1 MKKKIMC
8 ALIIFCI
15 LLGFTATVGIQW
27 LYDTFGN
34 LSMDEIIFHLKVPM
48 EGTSTDLIYK
58 FFKDCTLK
66 IIIPT
71 IIVSFILTYP
81 IIKDLRILEAPNKKT
96 GKRTVMLSLCVSI
109 AIFVVSINNVI
120 QATDIK
126 EYITNQRNDSTFI
139 AEQ

>member
-15 LLGFTATVGIQW
+15 LLGFTTTVGIQW

-58 FFKDCTLK
+58 F
-66 IIIPT
+66 
-71 IIVSFILTYP
+71 
-81 IIKDLRILEAPNKKT
+81 
-96 GKRTVMLSLCVSI
+96 
-109 AIFVVSINNVI
+109 
-120 QATDIK
+120 
-126 EYITNQRNDSTFI
+126 
-139 AEQ
+139 